1 MPLDFEKEVA
11 DVVTL
16 VPKDYRLASETVPI
30 ATSILEEIDRRY
42 GADSDV
48 PLAYHNATHSAAVMR
63 RAVRLANIIRPY
75 IRAPYEDKLFDLA
88 VIAGAAHDY
97 EQDHDPESEPGKN
110 EKESATFATRAIEEQ
125 DGALNHGQFT
135 RRLKEGILATTAPMN
150 KETGEIL
157 LPRLN
162 AGSHDP
168 IKFDMA
174 FSDINGIAMEG
185 NRQMILDATNLYL
198 ELSSKKGE
206 AFSIDGL
213 YDFYLTQ
220 ASFLSSRLNP
230 GRITSDVGYYF
241 ADTVTDVYRDMFDNF
256 NGNIVS
262 AHDLALYIGK
272 HPEVKSLIGVMTKSV
287 ELSRI
292 GNTVAEL
299 VIRKFS
305 SE

>member
-1 MPLDFEKEVA
+1 
-11 DVVTL
+11 
-16 VPKDYRLASETVPI
+16 LAK
-30 ATSILEEIDRRY
+30 
-42 GADSDV
+42 
-48 PLAYHNATHSAAVMR
+48 
-63 RAVRLANIIRPY
+63 IIRPY

-88 VIAGAAHDY
+88 IVAGASHDY
-97 EQDHDPESEPGKN
+97 EQDYDPEIEFGRN
-110 EKESATFATRAIEEQ
+110 ERESAAFAVRAIEEQ
-125 DGALNHGQFT
+125 DGALNHGRFT
-135 RRLKEGILATTAPMN
+135 HRLKEGILATTTSIN

-157 LPRLN
+157 QTRLN

-198 ELSSKKGE
+198 ELIGKEGRV
-206 AFSIDGL
+206 FSVDDL
-213 YDFYLTQ
+213 YDFYLKQ
-220 ASFLSSRLNP
+220 ATFLSNRLNP
-230 GRITSDVGYYF
+230 GRVTSDIGYYF
-241 ADTVTDVYRDMFDNF
+241 ADTVTDVYRDTFDNF
-256 NGNIVS
+256 NRNIVS
-262 AHDLALYIGK
+262 AHDLALHIGK
-272 HPEVKSLIGVMTKSV
+272 HPEIKHLIGVMTKSV